1 MVFLHPAKKPS
12 VPVPGTKGC
21 FLPRYHPY
29 SHIVRTFT
37 PVTGRL
43 PSLSPG
49 QLPGEPRDTAQAGSQ
64 PVTHPLLEPQAPYFP
79 VQRVSLRLLYTI
91 FRPELQEATGISRP
105 GKTGIIKNPPEF
117 PPGDVD
123 CQKTSPQESLAE
135 FLRPQPQES
144 NEDPSFP
151 GTATFPAQHSCA
163 AYAKNVPPAHFLY
176 AAASEMT
183 LLAQD
188 GLTFPSGIEAHLV
201 RIPLKKVA
209 EATFLTH

>member
-49 QLPGEPRDTAQAGSQ
+49 LLPGEPRDTAQAGSQ

-79 VQRVSLRLLYTI
+79 VQCVSLRLLYTI
-91 FRPELQEATGISRP
+91 FRSELQEATGISRP

-151 GTATFPAQHSCA
+151 GTR
-163 AYAKNVPPAHFLY
+163 
-176 AAASEMT
+176 ASEMT

>member
-49 QLPGEPRDTAQAGSQ
+49 LLPGEPRDTAQAGSQ

-151 GTATFPAQHSCA
+151 GTC
-163 AYAKNVPPAHFLY
+163 
-176 AAASEMT
+176 ASEMT

-209 EATFLTH
+209 EATFLTR